1 MTPLIYPDYMKPQP
15 KPQPR
20 GETVAARC
28 PVTSATVYVLPKFY
42 HNSQMYCESCKQVHR
57 VLREAE
63 GVRLA

>member
-20 GETVAARC
+20 GEPVRVPC
-28 PVTSATVYVLPKFY
+28 PNTGEAVYVSPCFD